1 MSNQMRSL
9 SQSYTTVACPV
20 SASQIAMAQ
29 LVVSCVNFQDIYLVH
44 RLLLDLGS
52 ERLRSYALKKI

>member
-20 SASQIAMAQ
+20 FASQIAMAQ
-29 LVVSCVNFQDIYLVH
+29 LVVPCVFQDIYLVH